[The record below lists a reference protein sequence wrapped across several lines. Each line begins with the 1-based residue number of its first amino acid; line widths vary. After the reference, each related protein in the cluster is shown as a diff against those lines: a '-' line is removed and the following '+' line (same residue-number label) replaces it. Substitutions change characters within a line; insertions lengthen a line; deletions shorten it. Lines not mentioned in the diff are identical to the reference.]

1 MSVSARVDVEEI
13 QTTKSEKVLAVV
25 LAIFLLIGGLWAYAR
40 LDDWARAT
48 VDRPQA
54 TASESAAIARFSEA
68 NVRLAAAQD
77 FERQALEDLELA
89 REGYRTALDAGAPAE
104 ALERRYAS
112 AETAYAD
119 AKTALRNAEAAA
131 TSAEP
136 AAQAAQSRLARAEQD
151 ALDREALL
159 SFAFRFAFVAF
170 AAAAAYALLA
180 HLRRVNSRYL
190 PLGLA
195 AVGFAAVL
203 AFVLAGDYLT
213 DYVDPLDMGL
223 LVLSLFGIALTLGS
237 FVALQRYLA
246 RRVPTRRVRKG
257 ECPFCGYPVR
267 GTEHCE
273 GCGRDVVA
281 ECARCAAPRRVG
293 ALHCGACGQA

>member
-159 SFAFRFAFVAF
+159 SFAFRFAFV
-170 AAAAAYALLA
+170 
-180 HLRRVNSRYL
+180 
-190 PLGLA
+190 
-195 AVGFAAVL
+195 
-203 AFVLAGDYLT
+203 LAGDYLT